1 MRSTKKYLVPAGLA
15 VIALAVA
22 GCAPNADT
30 GNNDGED
37 SQPVAVSLIT
47 SETGPLAA
55 YAEQFI
61 GGFNAGWDY
70 ATDGTGEIDGR
81 EVNITISDD
90 GGDPDKAVGIIKDG
104 IGQGTKI
111 FTGTVVSGIALALAE
126 QADQNDV
133 LYISGAAASDAITG
147 ANDNTFRSGRQTQQ
161 DVATAGTFLG
171 DPSGKNIVVFAQD
184 NAFGQSN
191 VAGVESVL
199 GAKGAKVSSVLV
211 PEDATE
217 FTPFAQQILQS
228 GADLTFVAWA
238 GANTSAMWGSLAQ
251 QGVFDAIPV
260 VTGLADVATYN
271 AYGAVSDKISFL
283 NHYFAGATDNAEN
296 LAMIGYLEAEGKVAD
311 IFSPDGFNAAVMVAE
326 AIRTGGGDDVSAMI
340 GALEGFNFKG
350 PKGDMA
356 VRASDH
362 ALLQDMF
369 QARLVKDG
377 DNWVPELIAV
387 ATADEVAPAEVDM
400 P

>member
-1 MRSTKKYLVPAGLA
+1 MRSTKKYLVPAGMA
-15 VIALAVA
+15 VLALAVA
-22 GCAPNADT
+22 GCAPT
-30 GNNDGED
+30 GASNNDGAD

-55 YAEQFI
+55 YADQFI

-70 ATDGTGEIDGR
+70 VTDGTGEIDGR
-81 EVNITISDD
+81 EVNITIVDD
-90 GGDPDKAVGIIKDG
+90 GGDPDKAVGIIKDE

-126 QADQNDV
+126 QADQNNV
-133 LYISGAAASDAITG
+133 LYISGAAATDALTG
-147 ANDNTFRSGRQTQQ
+147 ANENTFRSGRQTQQ

-171 DPSGKNIVVFAQD
+171 DASGKNIVVFAQD

-191 VAGVESVL
+191 VAGVDSVL
-199 GAKGAKVSSVLV
+199 GAKGATVSSILV

-228 GADLTFVAWA
+228 DADLAFIAWA
-238 GANTSAMWGSLAQ
+238 GVTTSAMWGSLAQ

-271 AYGAVSDKISFL
+271 AYGEVSDKISFL

-296 LAMIGYLEAEGKVAD
+296 QAMIEYLEAEGNVAD

-326 AIRTGGGDDVSAMI
+326 AIRTGGGDDVDAMI
-340 GALEGFNFKG
+340 DALEGFNFKG
-350 PKGDMA
+350 PKGDMT

-387 ATADEVAPAEVDM
+387 APADEVAPAEVA

>member
-1 MRSTKKYLVPAGLA
+1 MRSTKKYLVPAGMA
-15 VIALAVA
+15 VLALAVA
-22 GCAPNADT
+22 GCAPT
-30 GNNDGED
+30 GASNNDGAD

-55 YAEQFI
+55 YADQFI

-70 ATDGTGEIDGR
+70 VTDGTGEIDGR
-81 EVNITISDD
+81 EVNITIVDD
-90 GGDPDKAVGIIKDG
+90 GGDPDKAVGIIKDE

-126 QADQNDV
+126 QADQNNV
-133 LYISGAAASDAITG
+133 LYISGAAATDALTG
-147 ANDNTFRSGRQTQQ
+147 ANENTFRSGRQTQQ

-171 DPSGKNIVVFAQD
+171 DASGKNIVVFAQD

-191 VAGVESVL
+191 VAGVDSVL
-199 GAKGAKVSSVLV
+199 GAKGATVSSILV

-228 GADLTFVAWA
+228 DADLAFIALTGVT
-238 GANTSAMWGSLAQ
+238 TSAMWGSLAQ

-271 AYGAVSDKISFL
+271 AYGEVSDKISFL

-296 LAMIGYLEAEGKVAD
+296 QAMIEYLEAEGNVAD

-326 AIRTGGGDDVSAMI
+326 AIRTGGGDDVDAMI
-340 GALEGFNFKG
+340 DALEGFNFKG
-350 PKGDMA
+350 PKGDMT

-387 ATADEVAPAEVDM
+387 APADEVAPAEVA

>member
-1 MRSTKKYLVPAGLA
+1 MRSTKKYLVPAA
-15 VIALAVA
+15 VAVLALAVA
-22 GCAPNADT
+22 GCAPT
-30 GNNDGED
+30 GESGNNGGGD

-70 ATDGTGEIDGR
+70 VTDGTGEIDGR
-81 EVNITISDD
+81 EVTITISDD
-90 GGDPDKAVGIIKDG
+90 GGDPDKAVGIIKDE
-104 IGQGTKI
+104 IGKGTKI
-111 FTGTVVSGIALALAE
+111 FTGTVSSGIALAVAE

-133 LYISGAAASDAITG
+133 LYISGAAATDALTG
-147 ANDNTFRSGRQTQQ
+147 NNENTFRSGRQTQQ

-191 VAGVESVL
+191 VAGVDSVL
-199 GAKGAKVSSVLV
+199 GAKGATVSSILV

-217 FTPFAQQILQS
+217 FTPFAQQVLQS
-228 GADLTFVAWA
+228 DADLAFVAWA
-238 GANTSAMWGSLAQ
+238 GVTTSAMWGSLAQ

-271 AYGAVSDKISFL
+271 AYGEVSDKISFL

-296 LAMIGYLEAEGKVAD
+296 QAMIEYLEAEGKVAD
-311 IFSPDGFNAAVMVAE
+311 IFSPDGFNAAVMIAE
-326 AIRTGGGDDVSAMI
+326 AIRTGGGDDVDAMI
-340 GALEGFNFKG
+340 DALEGFSFQG
-350 PKGDMA
+350 PKGDME

-387 ATADEVAPAEVDM
+387 APADEVAPAEVDM